1 MGWDKGG
8 RYYTRSVKVGG
19 RVVRE
24 YIGSGFIGNAAALI
38 DADRRALRQ
47 EQAEARKQAR
57 AELDALDGQV
67 AELCRVADLL
77 ADAAMLAAGFRQHNR
92 GEWRRKRVRTEQH
105 Q

>member
-1 MGWDKGG
+1 VGWDKGG

-24 YIGSGFIGNAAALI
+24 YIGGGFIGKAAALI
-38 DADRRALRQ
+38 DADRRVLRQ
-47 EQAEARKQAR
+47 EQAEARKQVR
-57 AELDALDGQV
+57 AELDALDSQV

-92 GEWRRKRVRTEQH
+92 GEWRRKRVRAE
-105 Q
+105 